1 MKTDTDQIAH
11 APRSEIAVP
20 HSTRVKNVEGVVH
33 VLGREEVHKDY
44 GKKVS
49 QKSDDS
55 CVWKY
60 KTKTKICG
68 EE

>member
-1 MKTDTDQIAH
+1 M
-11 APRSEIAVP
+11 
-20 HSTRVKNVEGVVH
+20 KNVEGVVH
-33 VLGREEVHKDY
+33 VLGREEVHNDY

-55 CVWKY
+55 WVWKY
-60 KTKTKICG
+60 KTTTKISG

>member
-55 CVWKY
+55 
-60 KTKTKICG
+60 
-68 EE
+68 